1 MIAISLSGRVRS
13 RAARRV
19 SPQCQ
24 GGGNGVLMS
33 PSAGPQS
40 TPVRRP
46 ATQTIIQQN
55 MFYCW
60 SSSLSISSVDICES
74 YGVIDL
80 HPANVS
86 LSQCGEL
93 RRAGNRTA
101 PPAGCSQPDL
111 SNIDTIEMETISQT
125 AGRRRLVELLQTVRP
140 LIHHPAVA
148 ITEIQT
154 QGFVACGTRKQ
165 RSLRRIGGEEWLRNE

>member
-1 MIAISLSGRVRS
+1 MGKSNKVKLHVVVVVISGCCVAVTWPNELFALAV
-13 RAARRV
+13 
-19 SPQCQ
+19 
-24 GGGNGVLMS
+24 
-33 PSAGPQS
+33 
-40 TPVRRP
+40 
-46 ATQTIIQQN
+46 IQQN

-93 RRAGNRTA
+93 RRAGNRTV

-125 AGRRRLVELLQTVRP
+125 AGRRRLVELLQTEWP